1 MRQSA
6 RGPHTVE
13 FTQWPVARFCF
24 GYVRPAHRCEVTD
37 GFSFSIV
44 SVLMID
50 ASQTTGGSERVSIIA
65 DTRVD
70 VRPVLF
76 VSRES
81 RTALAPI
88 IQHPCAKP

>member
-50 ASQTTGGSERVSIIA
+50 ASQTTGGSERYQSLRTLGSMC
-65 DTRVD
+65 DLFFLFPGRVAQ
-70 VRPVLF
+70 R
-76 VSRES
+76 
-81 RTALAPI
+81 
-88 IQHPCAKP
+88 